1 MFVTSTS
8 ASVRLAEPEEVLQ
21 MEFRGEKPTFEIHTK
36 GTLLVDM
43 ASRVTVVRIWKT
55 SPRAASRGNVSSVK
69 ARKML
74 QEC

>member
-43 ASRVTVVRIWKT
+43 DMASRVTVVRIWKT
-55 SPRAASRGNVSSVK
+55 SPRAASR
-69 ARKML
+69 
-74 QEC
+74 